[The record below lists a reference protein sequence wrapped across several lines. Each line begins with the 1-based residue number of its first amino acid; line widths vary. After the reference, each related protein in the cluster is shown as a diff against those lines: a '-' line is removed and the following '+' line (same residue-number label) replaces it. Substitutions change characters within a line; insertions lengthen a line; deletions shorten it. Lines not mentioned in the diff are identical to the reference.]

1 MILSVFTRN
10 FAYREMLAEIRFRGG
25 KVGEQIVA
33 KEEYC
38 DISSEIKDKT
48 DKNIHLCSVL

>member
-38 DISSEIKDKT
+38 DISPEIKDKT